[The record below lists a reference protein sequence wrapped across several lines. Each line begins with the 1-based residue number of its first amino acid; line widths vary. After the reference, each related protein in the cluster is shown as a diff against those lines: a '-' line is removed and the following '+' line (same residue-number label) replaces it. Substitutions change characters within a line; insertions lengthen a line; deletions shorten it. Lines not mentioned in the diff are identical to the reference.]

1 MTPTARAAGV
11 LGVLALS
18 ALVLP
23 GVVVMAAV
31 GLLVLATAAD
41 GVAARRPPRLRRS
54 MSLVLSRAVPSRI
67 VVESGERSESAGGRN
82 RVRVR
87 QPAAPDLSVEPR
99 EGDGRLE
106 AIVVARRRGRHA
118 LPAVAAER
126 RGPLGLAT
134 REFEGE
140 GRSEVLVFPD
150 VPAARRLA
158 LAVRRGRFRE
168 QGRQRRG
175 PLGLG
180 TEFESIRDYLPD
192 DDIRQ
197 VNWTATARVGRP
209 MSNQYRIEQDRD
221 VVCLVD
227 AGRLM
232 GAPIG
237 DLTRLDAT
245 VDAATAVVLVADEM
259 GDRSGVIAF
268 DAELRRQVEP
278 RRHGGDAV
286 VRAIFDLEPRALD
299 SDYDLAF
306 RSVGG
311 SKRSLVLVLTDLL
324 DEAAARSLV
333 AAVPVLARR
342 HAVVVASVRDP
353 DVDAAALTKPNSV
366 SDVCAAVVALDLLD
380 ARARVVVRLRAAGAE
395 VVEAAPAR
403 LGEACVGVYL
413 RLKERARI

>member
-1 MTPTARAAGV
+1 MARGV
-11 LGVLALS
+11 
-18 ALVLP
+18 
-23 GVVVMAAV
+23 
-31 GLLVLATAAD
+31 
-41 GVAARRPPRLRRS
+41 PRCS
-54 MSLVLSRAVPSRI
+54 SS
-67 VVESGERSESAGGRN
+67 
-82 RVRVR
+82 
-87 QPAAPDLSVEPR
+87 
-99 EGDGRLE
+99 
-106 AIVVARRRGRHA
+106 
-118 LPAVAAER
+118 
-126 RGPLGLAT
+126 
-134 REFEGE
+134 
-140 GRSEVLVFPD
+140 PD

-158 LAVRRGRFRE
+158 VAVRRGRFRE

-197 VNWTATARVGRP
+197 VNWTATARTGRP

-237 DLTRLDAT
+237 DMTRLDAT
-245 VDAATAVVLVADEM
+245 VDAATAVALVADEM
-259 GDRSGVIAF
+259 GDRSGVVAF
-268 DAELRRQVEP
+268 DSEIRRRLEP

-286 VRAIFDLEPRALD
+286 VRAIFDLEPRPVD

-353 DVDAAALTKPNSV
+353 DVDAAVRTPPAGV
-366 SDVCAAVVALDLLD
+366 GDVCEAVIALDLLD
-380 ARARVVVRLRAAGAE
+380 ARARVVALLRSVGAE
-395 VVEAAPAR
+395 VVEAAPGR

>member
-1 MTPTARAAGV
+1 MVIGA
-11 LGVLALS
+11 LALS
-18 ALVLP
+18 ALVVP
-23 GVVVMAAV
+23 GALVVAV
-31 GLLVLATAAD
+31 VAVLALATIAD
-41 GVAARRPPRLRRS
+41 GVVAGRRPNLRRS
-54 MSLVLSRAVPSRI
+54 MSPILSRAVPSRL
-67 VVESGERSESAGGRN
+67 VVETGVRERARI
-82 RVRVR
+82 RLR
-87 QPAAPDLSVEPR
+87 QPAVPDLRIEPP
-99 EGDGRLE
+99 EATGVLE
-106 AIVVARRRGRHA
+106 ATVVARRRGRHA
-118 LPAVAAER
+118 LPAVAAR
-126 RGPLGLAT
+126 RSGPLGLAT
-134 REFEGE
+134 RQFGGE

-158 LAVRRGRFRE
+158 VAVRRGRFRE

-197 VNWTATARVGRP
+197 VNWTATARTGRP

-237 DLTRLDAT
+237 DMTRLDAT
-245 VDAATAVVLVADEM
+245 VDAATAVALVADEM
-259 GDRSGVIAF
+259 GDRSGVVAF
-268 DAELRRQVEP
+268 DSEIRRRLEP

-286 VRAIFDLEPRALD
+286 VRAIFDLEPRPVD

-353 DVDAAALTKPNSV
+353 DVDAAVRTPPAGV
-366 SDVCAAVVALDLLD
+366 GDVCEAVIALDLLD
-380 ARARVVVRLRAAGAE
+380 ARARVVALLRSVGAE
-395 VVEAAPAR
+395 VVEAAPGR

>member
-1 MTPTARAAGV
+1 MTPTPRAALV
-11 LGVLALS
+11 LGALALS
-18 ALVLP
+18 ALLLPAAPVL
-23 GVVVMAAV
+23 AAV
-31 GLLVLATAAD
+31 GLLALATIAD
-41 GVAARRPPRLRRS
+41 GVAAGRRPRLRRT
-54 MSLVLSRAVPSRI
+54 MSSILSRAVPSGLVIETGERERARIRLRQPGVPDVRI
-67 VVESGERSESAGGRN
+67 VPPEA
-82 RVRVR
+82 
-87 QPAAPDLSVEPR
+87 
-99 EGDGRLE
+99 DGRLE
-106 AIVVARRRGRHA
+106 ATVVARRRGRHA
-118 LPAVAAER
+118 LPAVAAR
-126 RGPLGLAT
+126 RAGPLGLAT
-134 REFEGE
+134 RQFEGE

-158 LAVRRGRFRE
+158 LSVRRGRFRE

-197 VNWTATARVGRP
+197 VNWTATARLGRP
-209 MSNQYRIEQDRD
+209 MSNQFRIEQDRD

-232 GAPIG
+232 SAPIG
-237 DLTRLDAT
+237 ELTRLDAT
-245 VDAATAVVLVADEM
+245 IDAATAVVLVADEI
-259 GDRSGVIAF
+259 GDRSGVVAF
-268 DAELRRQVEP
+268 DAEIRRRLEP

-286 VRAIFDLEPRALD
+286 VRAIFDLEPRPVE
-299 SDYDLAF
+299 SDYSLAF

-353 DVDAAALTKPNSV
+353 DVDAAVRTPPESV
-366 SDVCAAVVALDLLD
+366 LDACGAVIALDLLE
-380 ARARVVVRLRAAGAE
+380 ARAAAVAQLRSVGAE
-395 VVEAAPAR
+395 VVEAAPGL

>member
-1 MTPTARAAGV
+1 MSPTTRVAGV
-11 LGVLALS
+11 LGVIALS
-18 ALVLP
+18 ALLLP
-23 GVVVMAAV
+23 GVVVLAAT
-31 GLLVLATAAD
+31 GMLAVATLAD
-41 GVAARRPPRLRRS
+41 GVSARRSPRLRRS
-54 MSLVLSRAVPSRI
+54 MPPVLARGVPSKL
-67 VVESGERSESAGGRN
+67 VVESGESAERGRRTT

-87 QPAAPDLSVEPR
+87 QPAAPDLRVDPPEA
-99 EGDGRLE
+99 DGRLD
-106 AIVVARRRGRHA
+106 ATVVARRRGRHA

-126 RGPLGLAT
+126 TGPLGLAT
-134 REFEGE
+134 RQFEGE
-140 GRSEVLVFPD
+140 GRAEVLVFPD

-209 MSNQYRIEQDRD
+209 MTNQYRIEQDRD
-221 VVCLVD
+221 VVCLID

-259 GDRSGVIAF
+259 GDRSGVVAF
-268 DAELRRQVEP
+268 DSELRRRVEP
-278 RRHGGDAV
+278 RRRGGEAV
-286 VRAIFDLEPRALD
+286 VHAIFDLEPRALD

-324 DEAAARSLV
+324 DEAAARALV

-353 DVDAAALTKPNSV
+353 DVDSAVRTPPRDVRDVAAA
-366 SDVCAAVVALDLLD
+366 AVALGLID
-380 ARARVVVRLRAAGAE
+380 ARTRVAAQLRAAGAE
-395 VVEAAPAR
+395 VVQAAPEH
-403 LGEACVGVYL
+403 LSEACVGVYL